1 MNAGDVAGLIAAIA
15 FVLLVA
21 ALAVPLIKLGRVLDT
36 TRESLQQVTE
46 HTLPVI
52 DEAATTIASA
62 NGQLVK
68 VDLAT
73 TAAAETAQNVSALT
87 SLASATIGRPLIKV
101 AAFSM
106 AVRGLVK
113 RSDRAEEAETP

>member
-1 MNAGDVAGLIAAIA
+1 
-15 FVLLVA
+15 VLLVA
-21 ALAVPLIKLGRVLDT
+21 VLAVPLVKLGRVLDT